1 MITVDITIK
10 DKNWLK
16 EIENIADFLQKT
28 INNLAQH
35 TNLNQF
41 IKNNIEI
48 ELSILLTDDQEIQSL
63 NKDYRGKNKATNTLS
78 FPLIEKNESL
88 ERAIID
94 DFLAIGDIIFSYQ
107 TIKKEAASQNKK
119 FQDHLIHM
127 ALHSLLHL
135 IGYDH
140 QNDKEAQEMEN
151 LEINILKK
159 LAINNP
165 YGII

>member
-1 MITVDITIK
+1 MITVDITIN

-28 INNLAQH
+28 INKLAQH

-41 IKNNIEI
+41 IQNNIEI

-63 NKDYRGKNKATNTLS
+63 NKDYRGKDKATNTLS
-78 FPLIEKNESL
+78 FLLIEQNTPLKE
-88 ERAIID
+88 AIID
-94 DFLAIGDIIFSYQ
+94 NFLAIGDIIFSYQ
-107 TIKKEAASQNKK
+107 VIKKEAISQNKK
-119 FQDHLIHM
+119 FQDHLTHM
-127 ALHSLLHL
+127 TLHSLLHL